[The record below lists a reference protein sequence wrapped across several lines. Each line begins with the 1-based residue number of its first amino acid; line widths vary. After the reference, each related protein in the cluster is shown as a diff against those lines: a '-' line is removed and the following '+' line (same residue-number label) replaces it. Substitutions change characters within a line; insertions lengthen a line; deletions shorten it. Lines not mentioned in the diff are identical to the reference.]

1 MKRLVRLVTTL
12 FAAVAISA
20 FTSNAQSADNT
31 VDWHGSDDPG
41 KVVWRHMK
49 NGGKRYKY
57 ELPVGKYTH
66 AVETDTIRMM
76 CSPPGDGQYLAKSHN
91 RCDGWFRVSPGQVG
105 TWTLAV
111 GYDDYIAIAFDGG
124 WLLKNSKAEVAR
136 KCSWPATEGMH
147 RFTLIFGDTGGTYG
161 NKGKTRIPYAVSVSA
176 NGGEWLP
183 FEDMVKA
190 AGESKNEASRAN
202 RDEPRNEAGRAAAT
216 KTPSTEVKEAIDM
229 FSASDD
235 GLTAAEKLPALKA
248 FIAAHPNEPGVE
260 KLVALSKKLANEA
273 GIGESANEAGVEATQ
288 AGSAK
293 VTSVV
298 ADAQQQV
305 SPAAPMDEETVALL
319 DRLNQPPPTEEE
331 MEREMAK
338 LPPLPPLPV
347 PKIKIERNA
356 ISAALINS
364 ATPRSA
370 VINVREQMRLFIGE
384 MDEEDEKKFDEKWA
398 AALDFP
404 CKEVNDWLT
413 SVSPLLDELVKL
425 KAELDRSYAE
435 YEDALAEANILRMN
449 RLWMASHEAM
459 RQVQC
464 VAGYMKAVKTRMDE
478 LASALSALGPMP
490 DAAKCKEER
499 VEARKAARKAVTEYF
514 RPAVNTKI
522 GGWYEI
528 EGNIVYSKIPEPPEK
543 GKAKKGADDLEWR
556 IVAAS
561 NRVGITQNV
570 WNQEKFYIRPLVK
583 LGESGIVVVYV
594 NEHDDKFLS
603 LNADFNALET
613 EGGGLDIYKG
623 TAFDI
628 LPCKEGEVP
637 RMKVKQLERVALRP
651 FVDEDGNSR
660 LLVQFTSYGKG
671 GGSCSTA
678 IYRPVGGEDLEKLPG
693 ASKPDIVEFAK
704 MRDDVDMVLKAKKTV
719 EGWKDRKWTEGQKAQ
734 MVKTYGKDWLTTA
747 ESQVAANLMKLRTDA
762 MKEAIECF
770 KEWFPKAPF
779 TEMPKAK
786 DVYYVLAGMEPIDV
800 KEKPQTGVVL
810 THYKKTDSYCNDICR
825 QLEIET
831 KFSWDVKDTIESVVQ
846 LAMFRCDLKDIAE
859 IFCVNKTSGAKQALD
874 HATSEVHLKWTPP
887 STILKAEDGT
897 LTMPVWHE
905 ITVNPFK
912 HAKFVQT
919 APVRLV
925 VDGSTSSSQ
934 VYKIGPET
942 KDTLTSKMMVN
953 GWGAVKP
960 EETVEFYVGNLAGG
974 EMGIRYRYRRMV
986 LTEEEAAKI
995 AKETNGKFKDIM
1007 RKEWA
1012 SQDFA
1017 AAERAIDEYAAR
1029 LSAAEEETVDKLD
1042 RIAFIKENIRWQEE
1056 NMKRLK
1062 EQMAKERELAK
1073 QYVAERKAAYKDVE
1087 GMQSEIAKLDDKME
1101 NERQEYWH
1109 NMLTLSPGAAGEAD
1123 KRYWE
1128 AKSQKN
1134 SLEVQVETASEK
1146 ANKAAG
1152 KANEQA
1158 VGAAQRY
1165 AQLEFQYIAAQ
1176 SNLSHENDL
1185 LHAEETGV
1193 YRHTP
1198 SAFDYMCHQ
1207 QLLDSAKREVERD
1220 SEAKRVRDQV
1230 RGAIQKLAEQEEA
1243 RKRGT
1248 LLRLAKY
1255 HDEKAALGTY
1265 EAAAKH
1271 YAAMPPPNEDSIEEW
1286 RAFGRAVAK
1295 VNLGRAEK
1303 DQAKAIEDMITTEE
1317 NLRRA
1322 EIAKTG
1328 STIVLCMGAIGA
1340 GTPEAAA
1347 AMHNILLTKFVA
1359 DGYIEGGVSGAALG
1373 YVRFHSL
1380 AVDFVVGGIE
1390 GYQANGYAGLAAH
1403 CGMALA
1409 FHVGMP
1415 LLANSKYL
1423 KMDVK
1428 KIPGEL
1434 KSDIASG
1441 AAKLK
1446 NLLKFRPPAVAQAKS
1461 EAELECEKFMEEGRD
1476 LVSDF
1481 IRKVNNIHALNEKTM
1496 TNEQIKELRGELV
1509 KATARVNEHPGA
1521 KMILKMD
1528 PSYKK
1533 VGERFNE
1540 EVGRIY
1546 KATESLY
1553 YKEMF
1558 AKGFSFTRIKQFR
1571 NASSK
1576 GSVGMDADFGI
1587 ADESV
1592 PIRFEG
1598 RRASLHEYQQ
1608 VGQPALE
1615 RAYFKA
1621 CGGNFKK
1628 AWGQLTTSKVAEG
1641 YQNLGWLTKTGTQ
1654 EEMRELLNGMSLSGA
1669 EQAMDVT
1676 YFKAAEMLNSK
1687 DFPKLVMTREAC
1699 RGTVK
1704 DMDTK
1709 FFKALDV
1716 RIADLKALK
1725 VKKGASFSK
1734 GEQRE
1739 LTRLTGAREYYGGVR
1754 ETLNDVSTGKLRPG
1768 EYEDAILKRT
1778 GNRDLLDTINDMRDM
1793 MKSLVFH

>member
-1 MKRLVRLVTTL
+1 MKRLVLATIAL
-12 FAAVAISA
+12 LLAVAAAPTARADEIDDA
-20 FTSNAQSADNT
+20 VKMFTA
-31 VDWHGSDDPG
+31 
-41 KVVWRHMK
+41 
-49 NGGKRYKY
+49 
-57 ELPVGKYTH
+57 
-66 AVETDTIRMM
+66 
-76 CSPPGDGQYLAKSHN
+76 
-91 RCDGWFRVSPGQVG
+91 
-105 TWTLAV
+105 
-111 GYDDYIAIAFDGG
+111 
-124 WLLKNSKAEVAR
+124 
-136 KCSWPATEGMH
+136 
-147 RFTLIFGDTGGTYG
+147 
-161 NKGKTRIPYAVSVSA
+161 
-176 NGGEWLP
+176 
-183 FEDMVKA
+183 
-190 AGESKNEASRAN
+190 
-202 RDEPRNEAGRAAAT
+202 
-216 KTPSTEVKEAIDM
+216 
-229 FSASDD
+229 DD
-235 GLTAAEKLPALKA
+235 GLTAAEKIPALKA
-248 FIAAHPNEPGVE
+248 FIEARQNDPKVLPLVSLLGVFAE
-260 KLVALSKKLANEA
+260 EA
-273 GIGESANEAGVEATQ
+273 GDKETDKWGTVIFDRLRDKIDAA
-288 AGSAK
+288 
-293 VTSVV
+293 
-298 ADAQQQV
+298 ADAQKSV
-305 SPAAPMDEETVALL
+305 PSAELAESRDKGDTPVEDPEMKEMLE
-319 DRLNQPPPTEEE
+319 RLNQPPPTEEE
-331 MEREMAK
+331 IQAEIAK

-356 ISAALINS
+356 ISDKLINS
-364 ATPRSA
+364 ATSRSA
-370 VINVREQMRLFIGE
+370 IINVREQLRVFIGE

-398 AALDFP
+398 SALDFP
-404 CKEVNDWLT
+404 CKEVNDWLK

-435 YEDALAEANILRMN
+435 YEDSLAEANILRMN

-464 VAGYMKAVKTRMDE
+464 VAGYMKAIKTRMDE

-514 RPAVNTKI
+514 RPAVNAKI

-583 LGESGIVVVYV
+583 LGDTGIVVVYV
-594 NEHDDKFLS
+594 NEHDKYPS

-719 EGWKDRKWTEGQKAQ
+719 EGWKDRKWTEDQKEQ

-786 DVYYVLAGMEPIDV
+786 DVYYVLTGMEPIDV

-953 GWGAVKP
+953 GWGTVKP
-960 EETVEFYVGNLAGG
+960 EEMVEFYVGNLAGG

-995 AKETNGKFKDIM
+995 AQKTNGKFKDIM

-1017 AAERAIDEYAAR
+1017 DAERVIDEYAAR

-1193 YRHTP
+1193 YRHTRT
-1198 SAFDYMCHQ
+1198 SFDKMCHQ

-1295 VNLGRAEK
+1295 VNFGRTENA
-1303 DQAKAIEDMITTEE
+1303 QAKAFEELVTTEE

-1328 STIVLCMGAIGA
+1328 STVVLCMGAIGA

-1380 AVDFVVGGIE
+1380 AVDFIVGGIE

-1403 CGMALA
+1403 CGMSLA

-1415 LLANSKYL
+1415 LLAKSKYL
-1423 KMDVK
+1423 KMDIK
-1428 KIPGEL
+1428 KIPGEV
-1434 KSDIASG
+1434 KADIASG

-1446 NLLKFRPPAVAQAKS
+1446 KLIKFTPKAAAQAKPKS
-1461 EAELECEKFMEEGRD
+1461 ELELECDKFMEEGRD
-1476 LVSDF
+1476 AVSDF
-1481 IRKVNNIHALNEKTM
+1481 IRKVNNIHTLNEKTM
-1496 TNEQIKELRGELV
+1496 TNEQIQNLRKELV

-1528 PSYKK
+1528 PAYKK

-1608 VGQPALE
+1608 AAQPSLAT
-1615 RAYFKA
+1615 AYNKT
-1621 CGGNFKK
+1621 CGGDFKK
-1628 AWGQLTTSKVAEG
+1628 AWGQFNTSKSAEA
-1641 YQNLGWLTKTGTQ
+1641 YQDLGWLTKTGTL

-1669 EQAMDVT
+1669 EQAMDVS
-1676 YFKAAEMLNSK
+1676 YYKAAEMLNSK
-1687 DFPKLVMTREAC
+1687 DFPKLFMTREAC

-1725 VKKGASFSK
+1725 VKKGASFSA

-1768 EYEDAILKRT
+1768 EYEDAIRKRT
-1778 GNRDLLDTINDMRDM
+1778 GDRDLLDTIADMRDL
-1793 MKSLVFH
+1793 MKSLVF

>member
-1 MKRLVRLVTTL
+1 MKSLVRAAIALL
-12 FAAVAISA
+12 FAVAAAPTARADEIDDALAMFTADDGLSAEEKIPAVKA
-20 FTSNAQSADNT
+20 FIEA
-31 VDWHGSDDPG
+31 HGDD
-41 KVVWRHMK
+41 
-49 NGGKRYKY
+49 
-57 ELPVGKYTH
+57 
-66 AVETDTIRMM
+66 
-76 CSPPGDGQYLAKSHN
+76 
-91 RCDGWFRVSPGQVG
+91 
-105 TWTLAV
+105 
-111 GYDDYIAIAFDGG
+111 
-124 WLLKNSKAEVAR
+124 
-136 KCSWPATEGMH
+136 
-147 RFTLIFGDTGGTYG
+147 
-161 NKGKTRIPYAVSVSA
+161 TRILPIVSLLGLLAEEA
-176 NGGEWLP
+176 NDKATDKWAGVYFSRLRDKLDAEQ
-183 FEDMVKA
+183 A
-190 AGESKNEASRAN
+190 AGEKTKKAVAK
-202 RDEPRNEAGRAAAT
+202 EPQAPAA
-216 KTPSTEVKEAIDM
+216 KEPQ
-229 FSASDD
+229 
-235 GLTAAEKLPALKA
+235 AAEY
-248 FIAAHPNEPGVE
+248 
-260 KLVALSKKLANEA
+260 
-273 GIGESANEAGVEATQ
+273 
-288 AGSAK
+288 
-293 VTSVV
+293 
-298 ADAQQQV
+298 
-305 SPAAPMDEETVALL
+305 DEETKALL

-364 ATPRSA
+364 ATARSA
-370 VINVREQMRLFIGE
+370 IINVREQMRLFIGE
-384 MDEEDEKKFDEKWA
+384 MDEEDEKKFDETWA

-404 CKEVNDWLT
+404 CKEVNDWLK

-449 RLWMASHEAM
+449 RLWMASHESM

-464 VAGYMKAVKTRMDE
+464 VAGYMKAIKTRMDE

-490 DAAKCKEER
+490 DAAKCKDER

-514 RPAVNTKI
+514 RQAVNTKI

-583 LGESGIVVVYV
+583 LGESGIVVYV

-719 EGWKDRKWTEGQKAQ
+719 DGWKDRKWTEDQKAQ

-747 ESQVAANLMKLRTDA
+747 ESQVAANLMKFRTDA

-800 KEKPQTGVVL
+800 KEKPQTGVVF
-810 THYKKTDSYCNDICR
+810 THYEKTDSYCNDICR

-887 STILKAEDGT
+887 SKILKAEDGT

-925 VDGSTSSSQ
+925 VDGSTGSSQ

-953 GWGAVKP
+953 GWGTVKP
-960 EETVEFYVGNLAGG
+960 EEMVEFYVGNLAGG

-995 AKETNGKFKDIM
+995 AQETNGKFKDIM

-1017 AAERAIDEYAAR
+1017 DAERVLDEYAAR

-1101 NERQEYWH
+1101 DERQEYWH

-1193 YRHTP
+1193 YRHTRT
-1198 SAFDYMCHQ
+1198 SFDKMCHQ

-1255 HDEKAALGTY
+1255 HDEKVALGTY

-1328 STIVLCMGAIGA
+1328 STVVLCMGAIGA

-1380 AVDFVVGGIE
+1380 AVDFIVGGIE

-1403 CGMALA
+1403 CGMSLA

-1415 LLANSKYL
+1415 LLAKSKYL
-1423 KMDVK
+1423 KMDIK
-1428 KIPGEL
+1428 KIPGEV
-1434 KSDIASG
+1434 KADIASG

-1446 NLLKFRPPAVAQAKS
+1446 KLIKFTPKAAAQAKPKS
-1461 EAELECEKFMEEGRD
+1461 ELELECDKFMEEGRD
-1476 LVSDF
+1476 AVSDF
-1481 IRKVNNIHALNEKTM
+1481 IRKVNNIHRINEKTM
-1496 TNEQIKELRGELV
+1496 TNEQIQNLRKELV

-1528 PSYKK
+1528 PAYKK

-1608 VGQPALE
+1608 AAQPSLAT
-1615 RAYFKA
+1615 AYNKT
-1621 CGGNFKK
+1621 CGGDFKK
-1628 AWGQLTTSKVAEG
+1628 AWGQFNTSKSAEA
-1641 YQNLGWLTKTGTQ
+1641 YQDLGWLTKTGTL

-1687 DFPKLVMTREAC
+1687 DFPKLFMTREAC

-1778 GNRDLLDTINDMRDM
+1778 GDRDLLDTINDMRDL

>member
-1 MKRLVRLVTTL
+1 MKRLMLITVAVLL
-12 FAAVAISA
+12 AVAAAPTARADEIDDA
-20 FTSNAQSADNT
+20 VKMFTA
-31 VDWHGSDDPG
+31 
-41 KVVWRHMK
+41 
-49 NGGKRYKY
+49 
-57 ELPVGKYTH
+57 
-66 AVETDTIRMM
+66 
-76 CSPPGDGQYLAKSHN
+76 
-91 RCDGWFRVSPGQVG
+91 
-105 TWTLAV
+105 
-111 GYDDYIAIAFDGG
+111 
-124 WLLKNSKAEVAR
+124 
-136 KCSWPATEGMH
+136 
-147 RFTLIFGDTGGTYG
+147 
-161 NKGKTRIPYAVSVSA
+161 
-176 NGGEWLP
+176 
-183 FEDMVKA
+183 
-190 AGESKNEASRAN
+190 
-202 RDEPRNEAGRAAAT
+202 
-216 KTPSTEVKEAIDM
+216 
-229 FSASDD
+229 DD
-235 GLTAAEKLPALKA
+235 GLTAAEKIPALQALIEAQKDNPKVGKLTA
-248 FIAAHPNEPGVE
+248 VLKDLAA
-260 KLVALSKKLANEA
+260 
-273 GIGESANEAGVEATQ
+273 EAGVKVEAATPPPTT
-288 AGSAK
+288 G
-293 VTSVV
+293 
-298 ADAQQQV
+298 V
-305 SPAAPMDEETVALL
+305 SPVV
-319 DRLNQPPPTEEE
+319 DRDTPVEDPEMKEMLERLKQPPPTEEE
-331 MEREMAK
+331 MEREIAK

-347 PKIKIERNA
+347 PKIKIEKNA

-413 SVSPLLDELVKL
+413 SASPLLDELVKL
-425 KAELDRSYAE
+425 KAELERSYAE
-435 YEDALAEANILRMN
+435 YEDALAEANILRLN

-464 VAGYMKAVKTRMDE
+464 VAGYMKAVKARMDE

-490 DAAKCKEER
+490 DAAKLKEAR
-499 VEARKAARKAVTEYF
+499 VEARRAARKAVTEYF
-514 RPAVNTKI
+514 RPPVNTKI

-561 NRVGITQNV
+561 NTVGMTSSV
-570 WNQEKFYIRPLVK
+570 WNREKFYIRPLVK
-583 LGESGIVVVYV
+583 LGDSGIVVVYV

-628 LPCKEGEVP
+628 LPSKEGEVP

-671 GGSCSTA
+671 GGSCFTA
-678 IYRPVGGEDLEKLPG
+678 IYRPVGGEDLEELPG

-704 MRDDVDMVLKAKKTV
+704 MRDDVDMVLKAKKAV
-719 EGWKDRKWTEGQKAQ
+719 EGWKDRKWTEDQKAQ

-747 ESQVAANLMKLRTDA
+747 ESQLAANLMKLRTDA

-800 KEKPQTGVVL
+800 KEKPQAGVL
-810 THYKKTDSYCNDICR
+810 SAHYDKTDSYCGDTR
-825 QLEIET
+825 SRLERET
-831 KFSWDVKDTIESVVQ
+831 NSSWDTKETLESVVQ
-846 LAMFRCDLKDIAE
+846 LAMFRCDLKSVAE
-859 IFCVNKTSGAKQALD
+859 IFCVNKKTGAKQALD
-874 HATSEVHLKWTPP
+874 HATGEVHLRWAPP
-887 STILKAEDGT
+887 STILKAVDST
-897 LTMPVWHE
+897 LTMPVWRE

-912 HAKFVQT
+912 HAKYEPT
-919 APVRLV
+919 AKVRLAV
-925 VDGSTSSSQ
+925 NDSTYCSQ
-934 VYKIGPET
+934 VYKVGPQT
-942 KDTLTSKMMVN
+942 KDTLTCKLIVS
-953 GWGAVKP
+953 GWGIVNP
-960 EETVEFYVGNLAGG
+960 EETIDFYVGHLAGG
-974 EMGIRYRYRRMV
+974 EMGVRYRYRRMV

-995 AKETNGKFKDIM
+995 AQETNGKFKDIM

-1017 AAERAIDEYAAR
+1017 EAERVVDEYAAK

-1056 NMKRLK
+1056 NMRRLK
-1062 EQMAKERELAK
+1062 EQMKKERELAK
-1073 QYVAERKAAYKDVE
+1073 QYVAERTTAHKGVKDMMSAA
-1087 GMQSEIAKLDDKME
+1087 SKLDAEIED
-1101 NERQEYWH
+1101 ERQVYWY
-1109 NMLTLSPGAAGEAD
+1109 NKLTLNSGGAEEAD

-1128 AKSQKN
+1128 AKSKKN
-1134 SLEVQVETASEK
+1134 SLEVQIETAAEK
-1146 ANKAAG
+1146 ADKTVA
-1152 KANEQA
+1152 KANENL

-1165 AQLEFQYIAAQ
+1165 AQLEFSYIAAQ

-1198 SAFDYMCHQ
+1198 TSFDKMCHQ

-1220 SEAKRVRDQV
+1220 NEAKRVRDQV

-1243 RKRGT
+1243 RKRGS

-1255 HDEKAALGTY
+1255 HDEKMALGTY
-1265 EAAAKH
+1265 EAAAKQ

-1286 RAFGRAVAK
+1286 RAFGRAVGK
-1295 VNLGRAEK
+1295 VNYGRAENA
-1303 DQAKAIEDMITTEE
+1303 QAKSFEELLTAEE

-1328 STIVLCMGAIGA
+1328 STVILCMGAMGA

-1347 AMHNILLTKFVA
+1347 AMHNVLLTKFVA
-1359 DGYIEGGVSGAALG
+1359 DGYIENGVSGAALG
-1373 YVRFHSL
+1373 YVRFHSM
-1380 AVDFVVGGIE
+1380 AIDFVVGGIE
-1390 GYQANGYAGLAAH
+1390 GYQANGLTGLATH
-1403 CGMALA
+1403 CGMTLA

-1423 KMDVK
+1423 KMDIK
-1428 KIPGEL
+1428 KIPGEV
-1434 KSDIASG
+1434 KADIASG

-1446 NLLKFRPPAVAQAKS
+1446 KLVKFTPKAAAQGKTKS
-1461 EAELECEKFMEEGRD
+1461 AQELECDKFMEEGRD
-1476 LVSDF
+1476 AVSDF
-1481 IRKVNNIHALNEKTM
+1481 IRKVNNIHRINEKTM
-1496 TNEQIKELRGELV
+1496 TNEQIQNLRKELV

-1528 PSYKK
+1528 PAYKK

-1546 KATESLY
+1546 KTTVNLY
-1553 YKEMF
+1553 HKEMF

-1608 VGQPALE
+1608 AAQPSLAT
-1615 RAYFKA
+1615 AYNKT
-1621 CGGNFKK
+1621 CGGDFKK
-1628 AWGQLTTSKVAEG
+1628 AWGQFNTSKSAEA
-1641 YQNLGWLTKTGTQ
+1641 YQDLGWLTKTGTQ

-1669 EQAMDVT
+1669 EQAMDVS
-1676 YFKAAEMLNSK
+1676 YYKAAEMLNSK
-1687 DFPKLVMTREAC
+1687 DFPKLFMTREAC

-1716 RIADLKALK
+1716 RIADLQALK
-1725 VKKGASFSK
+1725 VKKGASFSA

-1739 LTRLTGAREYYGGVR
+1739 LSRLTGAREYYGGVR
-1754 ETLNDVSTGKLRPG
+1754 ETLNDVATGKLRPG

-1778 GNRDLLDTINDMRDM
+1778 GDKDLLETISDMRDL
-1793 MKSLVFH
+1793 MKSLVF

>member
-1 MKRLVRLVTTL
+1 MKRLVLATIAL
-12 FAAVAISA
+12 LLAVAAAPTARTDEIDDALAMFTADDGLSA
-20 FTSNAQSADNT
+20 EEKIPAVKAFIEA
-31 VDWHGSDDPG
+31 HGDD
-41 KVVWRHMK
+41 
-49 NGGKRYKY
+49 
-57 ELPVGKYTH
+57 
-66 AVETDTIRMM
+66 
-76 CSPPGDGQYLAKSHN
+76 
-91 RCDGWFRVSPGQVG
+91 
-105 TWTLAV
+105 
-111 GYDDYIAIAFDGG
+111 
-124 WLLKNSKAEVAR
+124 
-136 KCSWPATEGMH
+136 
-147 RFTLIFGDTGGTYG
+147 
-161 NKGKTRIPYAVSVSA
+161 TRILPIVSLLGLLAEEA
-176 NGGEWLP
+176 NDKATDKWAGVYFSRLRDKLDAEQ
-183 FEDMVKA
+183 A
-190 AGESKNEASRAN
+190 AGEKTKKAVTK
-202 RDEPRNEAGRAAAT
+202 EPQAPAA
-216 KTPSTEVKEAIDM
+216 KEPQ
-229 FSASDD
+229 
-235 GLTAAEKLPALKA
+235 AAEY
-248 FIAAHPNEPGVE
+248 
-260 KLVALSKKLANEA
+260 
-273 GIGESANEAGVEATQ
+273 
-288 AGSAK
+288 
-293 VTSVV
+293 
-298 ADAQQQV
+298 
-305 SPAAPMDEETVALL
+305 DEETKALL

-331 MEREMAK
+331 MERKMAK

-364 ATPRSA
+364 ATARSA
-370 VINVREQMRLFIGE
+370 IINVREQMRLFIGE
-384 MDEEDEKKFDEKWA
+384 MDEEDEKKFDETWA

-404 CKEVNDWLT
+404 CDEVNDWLK

-594 NEHDDKFLS
+594 NEHDKYPS

-704 MRDDVDMVLKAKKTV
+704 MRDDVDMVLKAKKAV
-719 EGWKDRKWTEGQKAQ
+719 EGWKDRKWTEDQKAQ

-953 GWGAVKP
+953 GWGTVKP
-960 EETVEFYVGNLAGG
+960 EEMVEFYVGNLAGG

-995 AKETNGKFKDIM
+995 AQKTNGKFKDIM

-1017 AAERAIDEYAAR
+1017 DAERVIDEYAAR

-1134 SLEVQVETASEK
+1134 SLEIQVETASEK

-1193 YRHTP
+1193 YRHTRT
-1198 SAFDYMCHQ
+1198 SFDKMCHQ

-1328 STIVLCMGAIGA
+1328 STVVLCMGAIGA

-1380 AVDFVVGGIE
+1380 AVDFIVGGIE

-1403 CGMALA
+1403 CGMSLA

-1415 LLANSKYL
+1415 LLAKSKYL
-1423 KMDVK
+1423 KMDIK
-1428 KIPGEL
+1428 KIPGEV
-1434 KSDIASG
+1434 KTDIASG

-1446 NLLKFRPPAVAQAKS
+1446 KLIKFTPKAAAQVKPKS
-1461 EAELECEKFMEEGRD
+1461 ELELECEKFMEEGRD
-1476 LVSDF
+1476 AVSDF
-1481 IRKVNNIHALNEKTM
+1481 IRKVNNIHRINERTM
-1496 TNEQIKELRGELV
+1496 TNEQIQNLRKELV

-1528 PSYKK
+1528 PAYKK

-1546 KATESLY
+1546 KTTESLY

-1608 VGQPALE
+1608 AAQPSLAT
-1615 RAYFKA
+1615 AYNKT
-1621 CGGNFKK
+1621 CGGDFKK
-1628 AWGQLTTSKVAEG
+1628 AWGQFNTSKSAEA
-1641 YQNLGWLTKTGTQ
+1641 YQDLGWLTKTGTL

-1687 DFPKLVMTREAC
+1687 DFPKLFMTREAC

>member
-1 MKRLVRLVTTL
+1 MKSLVRAAIALL
-12 FAAVAISA
+12 FAV
-20 FTSNAQSADNT
+20 
-31 VDWHGSDDPG
+31 
-41 KVVWRHMK
+41 
-49 NGGKRYKY
+49 
-57 ELPVGKYTH
+57 
-66 AVETDTIRMM
+66 
-76 CSPPGDGQYLAKSHN
+76 
-91 RCDGWFRVSPGQVG
+91 
-105 TWTLAV
+105 
-111 GYDDYIAIAFDGG
+111 
-124 WLLKNSKAEVAR
+124 
-136 KCSWPATEGMH
+136 
-147 RFTLIFGDTGGTYG
+147 
-161 NKGKTRIPYAVSVSA
+161 
-176 NGGEWLP
+176 
-183 FEDMVKA
+183 
-190 AGESKNEASRAN
+190 
-202 RDEPRNEAGRAAAT
+202 AAAT
-216 KTPSTEVKEAIDM
+216 TARADEIDDAVKM
-229 FSASDD
+229 FTADD
-235 GLTAAEKLPALKA
+235 GLTAAEKIPALQALIEAQKSNPKVGKLTA
-248 FIAAHPNEPGVE
+248 VLKDLAA
-260 KLVALSKKLANEA
+260 
-273 GIGESANEAGVEATQ
+273 EAGV
-288 AGSAK
+288 K
-293 VTSVV
+293 VEVATSV
-298 ADAQQQV
+298 ALPPGTTDV
-305 SPAAPMDEETVALL
+305 SPVAGRDTPVEDPEMKEML
-319 DRLNQPPPTEEE
+319 DRLKQPPPTEEE

-384 MDEEDEKKFDEKWA
+384 MDEEDEKKFDETWA

-404 CKEVNDWLT
+404 CDEVNDWLK

-425 KAELDRSYAE
+425 KAELERSYAE
-435 YEDALAEANILRMN
+435 YEDALAEANILRLN

-464 VAGYMKAVKTRMDE
+464 VAGYMKAIKARMDE

-490 DAAKCKEER
+490 DAAKLKEAR
-499 VEARKAARKAVTEYF
+499 VEARRAARKAVTEYF

-583 LGESGIVVVYV
+583 LGDTGIVVVYV
-594 NEHDDKFLS
+594 NEHDEYPS

-637 RMKVKQLERVALRP
+637 RMKVKQLERIALRP

-678 IYRPVGGEDLEKLPG
+678 IYRPAGGEDLEMLPG

-704 MRDDVDMVLKAKKTV
+704 MRDDVDDVLHARRMV
-719 EGWKDRKWTEGQKAQ
+719 EGWRTKKWTKEQKEQ
-734 MVKTYGKDWLTTA
+734 MEQAYGKDWLNSA
-747 ESQVAANLMKLRTDA
+747 EPQVAAKLMKLRTDA

-800 KEKPQTGVVL
+800 KEKPQAGVL
-810 THYKKTDSYCNDICR
+810 SAHYDKTDSYCGDTR
-825 QLEIET
+825 SRLERET
-831 KFSWDVKDTIESVVQ
+831 KSSWDVKDTIESVVQ

-874 HATSEVHLKWTPP
+874 HATSEVHLKWAPP

-912 HAKFVQT
+912 HAKYEPT
-919 APVRLV
+919 AKVRLAV
-925 VDGSTSSSQ
+925 NDSTYCSQ
-934 VYKIGPET
+934 VYKVGPQT
-942 KDTLTSKMMVN
+942 KDTLTTKLIVS
-953 GWGAVKP
+953 GWGIVNP
-960 EETVEFYVGNLAGG
+960 EETIEFYVSRLAGG

-995 AKETNGKFKDIM
+995 AQETNGKFKDIM

-1017 AAERAIDEYAAR
+1017 EAERAVDEYAAK

-1101 NERQEYWH
+1101 NERQEYWY

-1146 ANKAAG
+1146 ADKAAG

-1193 YRHTP
+1193 YRHTRT
-1198 SAFDYMCHQ
+1198 SFDKMCHQ

-1230 RGAIQKLAEQEEA
+1230 RGQIQKLAEQEEA

-1265 EAAAKH
+1265 EAAAMQ

-1286 RAFGRAVAK
+1286 RAFGRAVGK
-1295 VNLGRAEK
+1295 VNYGRAENA
-1303 DQAKAIEDMITTEE
+1303 QAKSFEELLTTEE

-1328 STIVLCMGAIGA
+1328 STVVLCMGAIGA

-1347 AMHNILLTKFVA
+1347 AMHNVLLTKFVA
-1359 DGYIEGGVSGAALG
+1359 DGYIENGVSGAALG
-1373 YVRFHSL
+1373 YVRFHSM
-1380 AVDFVVGGIE
+1380 AIDFVVGGIE
-1390 GYQANGYAGLAAH
+1390 GYQANGLTGLATH
-1403 CGMALA
+1403 CGMSLA

-1423 KMDVK
+1423 KMDIK
-1428 KIPGEL
+1428 KIPGEV
-1434 KSDIASG
+1434 KADIASG

-1446 NLLKFRPPAVAQAKS
+1446 KLVKFTPKAAAQGKTKS
-1461 EAELECEKFMEEGRD
+1461 ELELECDKFMEEGRD
-1476 LVSDF
+1476 AVSDF
-1481 IRKVNNIHALNEKTM
+1481 IRKVNNIHRINEKTM
-1496 TNEQIKELRGELV
+1496 TNEQIQNLRKELV

-1528 PSYKK
+1528 PAYKK

-1608 VGQPALE
+1608 AAQPSLAT
-1615 RAYFKA
+1615 AYNKT
-1621 CGGNFKK
+1621 CGGDFKK
-1628 AWGQLTTSKVAEG
+1628 AWGQFNTSKSAEA
-1641 YQNLGWLTKTGTQ
+1641 YQDLGWLTKTGTQ

-1669 EQAMDVT
+1669 EQAMDVS
-1676 YFKAAEMLNSK
+1676 YYKAAEMLNSK
-1687 DFPKLVMTREAC
+1687 DFPKLFMTREAC

-1725 VKKGASFSK
+1725 VKKGASFSA

-1778 GNRDLLDTINDMRDM
+1778 GDRDLLDTINDMRDM
-1793 MKSLVFH
+1793 MKSLMFH

>member
-1 MKRLVRLVTTL
+1 MKRLVLATIAL
-12 FAAVAISA
+12 LLAVAAAPTARADEIDDA
-20 FTSNAQSADNT
+20 VKMFTA
-31 VDWHGSDDPG
+31 
-41 KVVWRHMK
+41 
-49 NGGKRYKY
+49 
-57 ELPVGKYTH
+57 
-66 AVETDTIRMM
+66 
-76 CSPPGDGQYLAKSHN
+76 
-91 RCDGWFRVSPGQVG
+91 
-105 TWTLAV
+105 
-111 GYDDYIAIAFDGG
+111 
-124 WLLKNSKAEVAR
+124 
-136 KCSWPATEGMH
+136 
-147 RFTLIFGDTGGTYG
+147 
-161 NKGKTRIPYAVSVSA
+161 
-176 NGGEWLP
+176 
-183 FEDMVKA
+183 
-190 AGESKNEASRAN
+190 
-202 RDEPRNEAGRAAAT
+202 
-216 KTPSTEVKEAIDM
+216 
-229 FSASDD
+229 DD
-235 GLTAAEKLPALKA
+235 GLTAAEKIPALKA
-248 FIAAHPNEPGVE
+248 FIEARQNDPKVLPLVSLLGVFAE
-260 KLVALSKKLANEA
+260 EA
-273 GIGESANEAGVEATQ
+273 GDKETDKWGTVIFDRLRDKIDAA
-288 AGSAK
+288 
-293 VTSVV
+293 
-298 ADAQQQV
+298 ADAQKSV
-305 SPAAPMDEETVALL
+305 PSAELTESRDKGDTPVEDPEMKEMLE
-319 DRLNQPPPTEEE
+319 RLKQPPPTEEE
-331 MEREMAK
+331 MEREMSK

-364 ATPRSA
+364 ATARSA
-370 VINVREQMRLFIGE
+370 IINVREQMRLFIGE
-384 MDEEDEKKFDEKWA
+384 MDEEDEKKFDETWA

-404 CKEVNDWLT
+404 CKEVNDWLK

-464 VAGYMKAVKTRMDE
+464 VAGYMKAVKKRMDE

-628 LPCKEGEVP
+628 LPCKKGEVP

-719 EGWKDRKWTEGQKAQ
+719 EGWKDRKWTEDQKAQ

-800 KEKPQTGVVL
+800 KEKPDTSVRSA
-810 THYKKTDSYCNDICR
+810 HYTTTDSYCGDTR
-825 QLEIET
+825 SKLERET
-831 KFSWDVKDTIESVVQ
+831 RTSWDIKDTIQSVVQ
-846 LAMFRCDLKDIAE
+846 LAMFRCDLKDIGE
-859 IFCVNKTSGAKQALD
+859 IFCVNEKSGAKQALD

-925 VDGSTSSSQ
+925 VDGSTRCSQ

-942 KDTLTSKMMVN
+942 KDTLTSEMMVN

-1042 RIAFIKENIRWQEE
+1042 RIAFIKENVRWQEE

-1193 YRHTP
+1193 YRHTRT
-1198 SAFDYMCHQ
+1198 SFDKMCHQ

-1328 STIVLCMGAIGA
+1328 STVVLCMGAIGA

-1380 AVDFVVGGIE
+1380 AVDFIVGGIE

-1403 CGMALA
+1403 CGMSLA

-1415 LLANSKYL
+1415 LLAKSKYL
-1423 KMDVK
+1423 KMDIK
-1428 KIPGEL
+1428 KIPGEV
-1434 KSDIASG
+1434 KVDIASG

-1446 NLLKFRPPAVAQAKS
+1446 KLIKFTPKAVAQAKS

-1528 PSYKK
+1528 PAYKK

-1608 VGQPALE
+1608 AAQPSLAT
-1615 RAYFKA
+1615 AYNKT
-1621 CGGNFKK
+1621 CGGDFKK
-1628 AWGQLTTSKVAEG
+1628 AWGQFNTSKSAEA
-1641 YQNLGWLTKTGTQ
+1641 YQDLGWLTKTGTL

-1687 DFPKLVMTREAC
+1687 DFPKLFMTREAC

-1778 GNRDLLDTINDMRDM
+1778 GNRDLLDTINDMRDL

>member
-1 MKRLVRLVTTL
+1 MKRLVLATIAL
-12 FAAVAISA
+12 LLAVAAAPTARADEIDDA
-20 FTSNAQSADNT
+20 VKMFTA
-31 VDWHGSDDPG
+31 
-41 KVVWRHMK
+41 
-49 NGGKRYKY
+49 
-57 ELPVGKYTH
+57 
-66 AVETDTIRMM
+66 
-76 CSPPGDGQYLAKSHN
+76 
-91 RCDGWFRVSPGQVG
+91 
-105 TWTLAV
+105 
-111 GYDDYIAIAFDGG
+111 
-124 WLLKNSKAEVAR
+124 
-136 KCSWPATEGMH
+136 
-147 RFTLIFGDTGGTYG
+147 
-161 NKGKTRIPYAVSVSA
+161 
-176 NGGEWLP
+176 
-183 FEDMVKA
+183 
-190 AGESKNEASRAN
+190 
-202 RDEPRNEAGRAAAT
+202 
-216 KTPSTEVKEAIDM
+216 
-229 FSASDD
+229 DD
-235 GLTAAEKLPALKA
+235 GLSAAEKIPALKA
-248 FIAAHPNEPGVE
+248 FIEARQNDPKVLPLVSLLGVFAE
-260 KLVALSKKLANEA
+260 EA
-273 GIGESANEAGVEATQ
+273 GDKETDKWGTVIFDRLRDKIDA
-288 AGSAK
+288 
-293 VTSVV
+293 V
-298 ADAQQQV
+298 ADAQKSV
-305 SPAAPMDEETVALL
+305 PSAELAESRDKGDTPVEDPEMKEMLE
-319 DRLNQPPPTEEE
+319 RLNQPPPTEEE
-331 MEREMAK
+331 IQAEIAK

-356 ISAALINS
+356 ISDKLINS
-364 ATPRSA
+364 ATSRSA
-370 VINVREQMRLFIGE
+370 IINVREQLRVFIGE

-398 AALDFP
+398 SALDFP
-404 CKEVNDWLT
+404 CKEVNDWLK

-435 YEDALAEANILRMN
+435 YEDSLAEANILRMN

-464 VAGYMKAVKTRMDE
+464 VAGYMKAIKTRMDE

-514 RPAVNTKI
+514 RPAVNAKI

-583 LGESGIVVVYV
+583 LGDTGIVVVYV
-594 NEHDDKFLS
+594 NEHDKYPS

-719 EGWKDRKWTEGQKAQ
+719 EGWKDRKWTEDQKEQ

-786 DVYYVLAGMEPIDV
+786 DVYYVLTGMEPIDV

-953 GWGAVKP
+953 GWGTVKP
-960 EETVEFYVGNLAGG
+960 EEMVEFYVGNLAGG

-995 AKETNGKFKDIM
+995 AQKTNGKFKDIM

-1017 AAERAIDEYAAR
+1017 DAERVIDEYAAR

-1193 YRHTP
+1193 YRHTRT
-1198 SAFDYMCHQ
+1198 SFDKMCHQ

-1286 RAFGRAVAK
+1286 RAFGRAVGK
-1295 VNLGRAEK
+1295 VNFGRTENA
-1303 DQAKAIEDMITTEE
+1303 QAKAFEELVTTEE

-1328 STIVLCMGAIGA
+1328 STVVLCMGAIGA

-1380 AVDFVVGGIE
+1380 AVDFIVGGIE

-1403 CGMALA
+1403 CGMSLA

-1415 LLANSKYL
+1415 LLAKSKYL
-1423 KMDVK
+1423 KMDIK
-1428 KIPGEL
+1428 KIPGEV
-1434 KSDIASG
+1434 KADIASG

-1446 NLLKFRPPAVAQAKS
+1446 KLIKFTPKAAAQAKPKS
-1461 EAELECEKFMEEGRD
+1461 ELELECDKFMEEGRD
-1476 LVSDF
+1476 AVSDF
-1481 IRKVNNIHALNEKTM
+1481 IRKVNNIHRINEKTM
-1496 TNEQIKELRGELV
+1496 TNEQIQNLRKELV

-1528 PSYKK
+1528 PAYKK

-1546 KATESLY
+1546 KTTVSLY
-1553 YKEMF
+1553 HKEMF

-1608 VGQPALE
+1608 AAQPSLAT
-1615 RAYFKA
+1615 AYNKT
-1621 CGGNFKK
+1621 CGGDFKK
-1628 AWGQLTTSKVAEG
+1628 AWGQFNTSKSAEA
-1641 YQNLGWLTKTGTQ
+1641 YQDLGWLTKTGTL

-1669 EQAMDVT
+1669 EQAMDVS
-1676 YFKAAEMLNSK
+1676 YYKAAEMLNSK
-1687 DFPKLVMTREAC
+1687 DFPKLFMTREAC

-1725 VKKGASFSK
+1725 VKKGASFSA

-1768 EYEDAILKRT
+1768 EYEDAIRKRT
-1778 GNRDLLDTINDMRDM
+1778 GDRDLLDTIADMRDL
-1793 MKSLVFH
+1793 MKSLVF

>member
-1 MKRLVRLVTTL
+1 MKSLVRAAIALL
-12 FAAVAISA
+12 FAV
-20 FTSNAQSADNT
+20 
-31 VDWHGSDDPG
+31 
-41 KVVWRHMK
+41 
-49 NGGKRYKY
+49 
-57 ELPVGKYTH
+57 
-66 AVETDTIRMM
+66 
-76 CSPPGDGQYLAKSHN
+76 
-91 RCDGWFRVSPGQVG
+91 
-105 TWTLAV
+105 
-111 GYDDYIAIAFDGG
+111 
-124 WLLKNSKAEVAR
+124 
-136 KCSWPATEGMH
+136 
-147 RFTLIFGDTGGTYG
+147 
-161 NKGKTRIPYAVSVSA
+161 
-176 NGGEWLP
+176 
-183 FEDMVKA
+183 
-190 AGESKNEASRAN
+190 
-202 RDEPRNEAGRAAAT
+202 AAAT
-216 KTPSTEVKEAIDM
+216 TARADEIDDAVKM
-229 FSASDD
+229 FTADD
-235 GLTAAEKLPALKA
+235 GLTAAEKIPALQALIEAQKGNPKVGKLTA
-248 FIAAHPNEPGVE
+248 VLKDLAA
-260 KLVALSKKLANEA
+260 
-273 GIGESANEAGVEATQ
+273 EAGV
-288 AGSAK
+288 K
-293 VTSVV
+293 VEVATSV
-298 ADAQQQV
+298 ALPPGTTDV
-305 SPAAPMDEETVALL
+305 SPVAGRDTPVEDPEMKEMLE
-319 DRLNQPPPTEEE
+319 RLKQPPPTEEE

-364 ATPRSA
+364 ATARSA

-384 MDEEDEKKFDEKWA
+384 MDEEDEKKFDETWA

-404 CKEVNDWLT
+404 CDEVNDWLK

-435 YEDALAEANILRMN
+435 YEDSLAEANILRMN

-464 VAGYMKAVKTRMDE
+464 VVGYMKAIKTRMDE

-594 NEHDDKFLS
+594 NECDDHPS

-678 IYRPVGGEDLEKLPG
+678 IYRPVGGEDLEMLPG
-693 ASKPDIVEFAK
+693 ASKPDVVEFAK
-704 MRDDVDMVLKAKKTV
+704 IRDDVDMVLKAKKTV
-719 EGWKDRKWTEGQKAQ
+719 DGWKDRKWTEDQKAR

-747 ESQVAANLMKLRTDA
+747 ESQVAANLMKPRTDA

-800 KEKPQTGVVL
+800 KEKPDTSVRSA
-810 THYKKTDSYCNDICR
+810 HYTTTDSHCGDMR
-825 QLEIET
+825 SKLETET
-831 KFSWDVKDTIESVVQ
+831 RVRWELKDTIQSVVQ
-846 LAMFRCDLKDIAE
+846 LAMFRCDMKNIGE
-859 IFCVNKTSGAKQALD
+859 IFCLNEKSGAKQALD

-942 KDTLTSKMMVN
+942 KDTLTSKMIVN
-953 GWGAVKP
+953 GWGTVKP

-995 AKETNGKFKDIM
+995 AQETNGKFKDIM

-1012 SQDFA
+1012 SHDFA
-1017 AAERAIDEYAAR
+1017 DAERAIDEYAAR
-1029 LSAAEEETVDKLD
+1029 LSAAEEETGDKLD

-1073 QYVAERKAAYKDVE
+1073 QYVAKRKAAYKDVE

-1101 NERQEYWH
+1101 NERQEYWY

-1193 YRHTP
+1193 YRHTRT
-1198 SAFDYMCHQ
+1198 SFDKMCRQ

-1286 RAFGRAVAK
+1286 RAFGRAVGK
-1295 VNLGRAEK
+1295 VNFGRTENA
-1303 DQAKAIEDMITTEE
+1303 QAKAFEELVTTEE

-1328 STIVLCMGAIGA
+1328 STVVLCMGAIGA

-1403 CGMALA
+1403 CGMSLA

-1423 KMDVK
+1423 KMDIK
-1428 KIPGEL
+1428 KIPGEV
-1434 KSDIASG
+1434 KADIASG

-1446 NLLKFRPPAVAQAKS
+1446 KLVKFTPKAAAQAKPKS
-1461 EAELECEKFMEEGRD
+1461 ELELECDKFMEEGRD
-1476 LVSDF
+1476 AVSDF
-1481 IRKVNNIHALNEKTM
+1481 IRKVNNIHRINEKTM
-1496 TNEQIKELRGELV
+1496 TNEQIQNLRKELV

-1528 PSYKK
+1528 PAYKK

-1608 VGQPALE
+1608 AAQPSLAT
-1615 RAYFKA
+1615 AYNKA
-1621 CGGNFKK
+1621 CGGDFKK
-1628 AWGQLTTSKVAEG
+1628 AWGQFNTSKSAEA
-1641 YQNLGWLTKTGTQ
+1641 YQDLGWLTKTGTQ

-1669 EQAMDVT
+1669 EQAMDVS
-1676 YFKAAEMLNSK
+1676 YYKAAEMLNSK
-1687 DFPKLVMTREAC
+1687 DFPKLFMTREAC

-1725 VKKGASFSK
+1725 VKKGASFSA

-1768 EYEDAILKRT
+1768 EYEDAILKQT
-1778 GNRDLLDTINDMRDM
+1778 GDKDLLETISDMRDL
-1793 MKSLVFH
+1793 MKSLVL

>member
-91 RCDGWFRVSPGQVG
+91 RCDGWFRVSPGQAG

-136 KCSWPATEGMH
+136 KCSWPATEGLH
-147 RFTLIFGDTGGTYG
+147 RFTLVFGDTGGTYG

-216 KTPSTEVKEAIDM
+216 KTPSAEVKEAIDM

-293 VTSVV
+293 ATSVV

-464 VAGYMKAVKTRMDE
+464 VVGYMKAIKTRMDE

-514 RPAVNTKI
+514 RPTVNTKI

-719 EGWKDRKWTEGQKAQ
+719 EGWKDRKWTEDQKAQ

-800 KEKPQTGVVL
+800 KEKPQTGVVF

-912 HAKFVQT
+912 HAQFVQT

-925 VDGSTSSSQ
+925 VDGSTRCSQ

-942 KDTLTSKMMVN
+942 KDTLTSEMMVN
-953 GWGAVKP
+953 GWGIVKP

-995 AKETNGKFKDIM
+995 AQETNGKFKDIM

-1017 AAERAIDEYAAR
+1017 DAERVIDEYAAR

-1193 YRHTP
+1193 YRHTRT
-1198 SAFDYMCHQ
+1198 SFDKMCHQ

-1286 RAFGRAVAK
+1286 RAFGRAVGK

-1328 STIVLCMGAIGA
+1328 STVVLCMGAIGA

-1403 CGMALA
+1403 CGMSLA

-1428 KIPGEL
+1428 KIPGEV
-1434 KSDIASG
+1434 KADIASG

-1446 NLLKFRPPAVAQAKS
+1446 KLIKFTPKAAAQAKS

-1481 IRKVNNIHALNEKTM
+1481 IRKVNSIHALNEKTM

-1528 PSYKK
+1528 PAYKK

-1608 VGQPALE
+1608 VAQPSLAT
-1615 RAYFKA
+1615 AYNKT
-1621 CGGNFKK
+1621 CGGDFKK
-1628 AWGQLTTSKVAEG
+1628 AWGQFNTSKSAEA
-1641 YQNLGWLTKTGTQ
+1641 YQELGWLTKTGTQ

-1669 EQAMDVT
+1669 EQAMDVS
-1676 YFKAAEMLNSK
+1676 YYKAAEMLNSK
-1687 DFPKLVMTREAC
+1687 DFPKLFMTREAC

-1725 VKKGASFSK
+1725 VKKGASFSA

-1778 GNRDLLDTINDMRDM
+1778 GNRDLLDTINDMRDL

>member
-1 MKRLVRLVTTL
+1 MKRLVLTTIALL
-12 FAAVAISA
+12 FAV
-20 FTSNAQSADNT
+20 
-31 VDWHGSDDPG
+31 
-41 KVVWRHMK
+41 
-49 NGGKRYKY
+49 
-57 ELPVGKYTH
+57 
-66 AVETDTIRMM
+66 
-76 CSPPGDGQYLAKSHN
+76 
-91 RCDGWFRVSPGQVG
+91 
-105 TWTLAV
+105 
-111 GYDDYIAIAFDGG
+111 
-124 WLLKNSKAEVAR
+124 
-136 KCSWPATEGMH
+136 
-147 RFTLIFGDTGGTYG
+147 
-161 NKGKTRIPYAVSVSA
+161 
-176 NGGEWLP
+176 
-183 FEDMVKA
+183 
-190 AGESKNEASRAN
+190 
-202 RDEPRNEAGRAAAT
+202 AAA
-216 KTPSTEVKEAIDM
+216 PAARADEIDDAFKM
-229 FSASDD
+229 FRADD
-235 GLTAAEKLPALKA
+235 GLTAAEKIPALKA
-248 FIAAHPNEPGVE
+248 FIEARQNDPKVLPLVSLLGV
-260 KLVALSKKLANEA
+260 LAEEA
-273 GIGESANEAGVEATQ
+273 GDKETDKWGTAIFDRLRDKVDAAATSAPLPTGTT
-288 AGSAK
+288 G
-293 VTSVV
+293 
-298 ADAQQQV
+298 V
-305 SPAAPMDEETVALL
+305 SPVASSDTPVEDPEMKEMLE
-319 DRLNQPPPTEEE
+319 RLKQPPPTEEE

-404 CKEVNDWLT
+404 CKEVNDWLV

-425 KAELDRSYAE
+425 KAELERSYAE

-490 DAAKCKEER
+490 DAAKCKEAR
-499 VEARKAARKAVTEYF
+499 VEARKAARKAVTACI
-514 RPAVNTKI
+514 RPTVNTKI

-528 EGNIVYSKIPEPPEK
+528 EGNIAYSKIPEPPEK

-561 NRVGITQNV
+561 NRVGITRNV
-570 WNQEKFYIRPLVK
+570 WNQEKIYIRPLVK

-594 NEHDDKFLS
+594 NEHDEKFLS

-671 GGSCSTA
+671 GGSCFTA
-678 IYRPVGGEDLEKLPG
+678 IYRPVGGGDLERLPG

-704 MRDDVDMVLKAKKTV
+704 MKDDVDMVLKAKKTV
-719 EGWKDRKWTEGQKAQ
+719 EGWKDRKWTEDQKAQ
-734 MVKTYGKDWLTTA
+734 MVKEYGKDWLTNV
-747 ESQVAANLMKLRTDA
+747 EPKLAANLMKLRTDA

-770 KEWFPKAPF
+770 REWFPKAPF

-800 KEKPQTGVVL
+800 KEKPQAGVL
-810 THYKKTDSYCNDICR
+810 SAHYDKTDSYCSDTLSR
-825 QLEIET
+825 LERET
-831 KFSWDVKDTIESVVQ
+831 NSSWDTKETIESVVQ
-846 LAMFRCDLKDIAE
+846 LAMFRCDLKSVAE
-859 IFCVNKTSGAKQALD
+859 IFCVNKKTGAKQAFD
-874 HATSEVHLKWTPP
+874 HATGEVHLRWTPP
-887 STILKAEDGT
+887 STILKAVDST

-925 VDGSTSSSQ
+925 VDGSTCCSQ

-953 GWGAVKP
+953 GWGTVKP

-995 AKETNGKFKDIM
+995 AQETNGKFKGAM

-1017 AAERAIDEYAAR
+1017 EAERAVDEYAAR

-1062 EQMAKERELAK
+1062 EQMAKERELAR

-1134 SLEVQVETASEK
+1134 SLEVQIETASEK

-1176 SNLSHENDL
+1176 SNLSHEQDL

-1193 YRHTP
+1193 YRRTP
-1198 SAFDYMCHQ
+1198 TSFDKMCHQ

-1286 RAFGRAVAK
+1286 RAFGRAVGK
-1295 VNLGRAEK
+1295 VNYGRAENA
-1303 DQAKAIEDMITTEE
+1303 QAKSFEELLTAEE

-1328 STIVLCMGAIGA
+1328 STVVLCMGAIGA

-1380 AVDFVVGGIE
+1380 AVDFIVGGIE
-1390 GYQANGYAGLAAH
+1390 GYQADGYAGLAAH
-1403 CGMALA
+1403 CGMSLA

-1423 KMDVK
+1423 KMDIK
-1428 KIPGEL
+1428 KIPGEV
-1434 KSDIASG
+1434 KADIARG

-1446 NLLKFRPPAVAQAKS
+1446 KLARFTPKVAAQAKTKS
-1461 EAELECEKFMEEGRD
+1461 EMERECKQFMEEGRD
-1476 LVSDF
+1476 AVSDF
-1481 IRKVNNIHALNEKTM
+1481 IRRVNDIHALNERTM
-1496 TNEQIKELRGELV
+1496 TNEQIPRREDDTQDGSRLQESRGALQRGGRAHLQDDREPVPPGDVREGLQFHQDQAVPQRVLQGVGGHGRRLRHRGRVGADPVRGAARQPPRIPAGGPALARNGLQQGVWRRLQEGVGAVQHVEVRRGLPGTRLAHEDGHARGDARAAQRHVALRG
-1509 KATARVNEHPGA
+1509 G
-1521 KMILKMD
+1521 
-1528 PSYKK
+1528 
-1533 VGERFNE
+1533 
-1540 EVGRIY
+1540 
-1546 KATESLY
+1546 
-1553 YKEMF
+1553 
-1558 AKGFSFTRIKQFR
+1558 
-1571 NASSK
+1571 
-1576 GSVGMDADFGI
+1576 
-1587 ADESV
+1587 
-1592 PIRFEG
+1592 
-1598 RRASLHEYQQ
+1598 
-1608 VGQPALE
+1608 
-1615 RAYFKA
+1615 
-1621 CGGNFKK
+1621 
-1628 AWGQLTTSKVAEG
+1628 
-1641 YQNLGWLTKTGTQ
+1641 TGDG
-1654 EEMRELLNGMSLSGA
+1654 RELLQGGGDA
-1669 EQAMDVT
+1669 EQQGLPEALHDARGV
-1676 YFKAAEMLNSK
+1676 
-1687 DFPKLVMTREAC
+1687 PRHRE
-1699 RGTVK
+1699 GHGHEV
-1704 DMDTK
+1704 
-1709 FFKALDV
+1709 L
-1716 RIADLKALK
+1716 
-1725 VKKGASFSK
+1725 
-1734 GEQRE
+1734 Q
-1739 LTRLTGAREYYGGVR
+1739 GARRADRGPEGAQGEEGRVVLGGR
-1754 ETLNDVSTGKLRPG
+1754 AEGALAPDRR
-1768 EYEDAILKRT
+1768 ARILHRRAQHPERCRA
-1778 GNRDLLDTINDMRDM
+1778 GQAAAWP
-1793 MKSLVFH
+1793 V

>member
-1 MKRLVRLVTTL
+1 MKTTHRIVAL
-12 FAAVAISA
+12 LAFVVAAFCAAPTARADEIDDALAMFTADDGLSA
-20 FTSNAQSADNT
+20 EEKIPAVKAFIEA
-31 VDWHGSDDPG
+31 HGDD
-41 KVVWRHMK
+41 
-49 NGGKRYKY
+49 
-57 ELPVGKYTH
+57 
-66 AVETDTIRMM
+66 
-76 CSPPGDGQYLAKSHN
+76 
-91 RCDGWFRVSPGQVG
+91 
-105 TWTLAV
+105 
-111 GYDDYIAIAFDGG
+111 
-124 WLLKNSKAEVAR
+124 
-136 KCSWPATEGMH
+136 
-147 RFTLIFGDTGGTYG
+147 
-161 NKGKTRIPYAVSVSA
+161 TRILPIVSLLGLLAEEA
-176 NGGEWLP
+176 NDKATDKWAGVYFSRLRDKLDAEQ
-183 FEDMVKA
+183 A
-190 AGESKNEASRAN
+190 AGEKTKKAVAKESQAPAAK
-202 RDEPRNEAGRAAAT
+202 EPQ
-216 KTPSTEVKEAIDM
+216 
-229 FSASDD
+229 
-235 GLTAAEKLPALKA
+235 AAEY
-248 FIAAHPNEPGVE
+248 
-260 KLVALSKKLANEA
+260 
-273 GIGESANEAGVEATQ
+273 
-288 AGSAK
+288 
-293 VTSVV
+293 
-298 ADAQQQV
+298 
-305 SPAAPMDEETVALL
+305 DEETKALL
-319 DRLNQPPPTEEE
+319 ERLKQPPPTEEE

-347 PKIKIERNA
+347 PKIKIEKNA
-356 ISAALINS
+356 INDKLINS

-370 VINVREQMRLFIGE
+370 VINVREKMRLFIGE

-404 CKEVNDWLT
+404 CKEVNDWLV

-435 YEDALAEANILRMN
+435 YEDSLAEANILRMN

-464 VAGYMKAVKTRMDE
+464 VAGYMKAIKTRMDE

-499 VEARKAARKAVTEYF
+499 VETRKAARKAVTEYF

-583 LGESGIVVVYV
+583 LGESGIIVVYV

-719 EGWKDRKWTEGQKAQ
+719 EGWKDRKWTEDQKAQ

-800 KEKPQTGVVL
+800 KEKPQTGVVS

-953 GWGAVKP
+953 GWGTVKP
-960 EETVEFYVGNLAGG
+960 EEMVEFYVGNLAGG

-986 LTEEEAAKI
+986 LTEEEAQRI
-995 AKETNGKFKDIM
+995 AQETNGKFKDIM

-1017 AAERAIDEYAAR
+1017 DAERVIDEYAAS

-1056 NMKRLK
+1056 NMKCLK

-1193 YRHTP
+1193 YRHTRT
-1198 SAFDYMCHQ
+1198 SFDKMCHQ

-1328 STIVLCMGAIGA
+1328 STVVLCMGAIGA

-1380 AVDFVVGGIE
+1380 AVDFIVGGIE

-1403 CGMALA
+1403 CGMSLA

-1415 LLANSKYL
+1415 LLAKSKYL
-1423 KMDVK
+1423 KMDIK
-1428 KIPGEL
+1428 KIPGEV
-1434 KSDIASG
+1434 KADIASG

-1446 NLLKFRPPAVAQAKS
+1446 KLIKFRPPAAAQAKS

-1481 IRKVNNIHALNEKTM
+1481 IRKVNNIHRINEKTM
-1496 TNEQIKELRGELV
+1496 TNEQIQNLRKELV

-1608 VGQPALE
+1608 AAQPSLAT
-1615 RAYFKA
+1615 AYNKT
-1621 CGGNFKK
+1621 CGGDFKK
-1628 AWGQLTTSKVAEG
+1628 AWGQFNTSKSAEA
-1641 YQNLGWLTKTGTQ
+1641 YQDLGWLTKTGTL

-1687 DFPKLVMTREAC
+1687 DFPKLFMTREAC

-1739 LTRLTGAREYYGGVR
+1739 FTRRTGAREYYGGVR

-1778 GNRDLLDTINDMRDM
+1778 GNRDLLDTINDMRDL

>member
-12 FAAVAISA
+12 FAAVAISV

-57 ELPVGKYTH
+57 ELPVGKYAH

-91 RCDGWFRVSPGQVG
+91 RCDGWFRVSPGQAG

-136 KCSWPATEGMH
+136 KCSWPATEGLH
-147 RFTLIFGDTGGTYG
+147 RFTLVFGDTGGTYG

-216 KTPSTEVKEAIDM
+216 KTPSAEVKEAIDM

-293 VTSVV
+293 ATSVV

-464 VAGYMKAVKTRMDE
+464 VVGYMKAVKTRMDE

-528 EGNIVYSKIPEPPEK
+528 EGNIVYCRFPGREEK
-543 GKAKKGADDLEWR
+543 EANKGADDLEWR

-561 NRVGITQNV
+561 NQTGIVSSV
-570 WNQEKFYIRPLVK
+570 WTREKFYVRPLVK
-583 LGESGIVVVYV
+583 LSGSGAVIVYV
-594 NEHDDKFLS
+594 NDDDQFPN
-603 LNADFNALET
+603 LNADFTGLET
-613 EGGGLDIYKG
+613 EDGGIDIYKA
-623 TAFDI
+623 TDFTTVKASK
-628 LPCKEGEVP
+628 PGEP
-637 RMKVKQLERVALRP
+637 GEMRAIAAKRISLRP
-651 FVDEDGNSR
+651 FVDANGESR
-660 LLVQFTSYGKG
+660 LLVQQMSCGKG
-671 GGSCSTA
+671 GSGFSITA
-678 IYRPVGGEDLEKLPG
+678 VYRPAGGADLEMLPG
-693 ASKPDIVEFAK
+693 ATKEELVSFEEMRNKEDVERSA
-704 MRDDVDMVLKAKKTV
+704 RETV
-719 EGWKDRKWTEGQKAQ
+719 ELWKKRKWTEDQKRQ
-734 MVKTYGKDWLTTA
+734 MVETYGEDWIEGGRRKLV
-747 ESQVAANLMKLRTDA
+747 ENLSKLRTDA
-762 MKEAIECF
+762 LKEATEVF
-770 KEWFPKAPF
+770 REYLPKSSVRA
-779 TEMPKAK
+779 MPKAK

-800 KEKPQTGVVL
+800 KEKPDTSVRSA
-810 THYKKTDSYCNDICR
+810 HYTTTDSYCGDTR
-825 QLEIET
+825 SKLERET
-831 KFSWDVKDTIESVVQ
+831 RTSWDIKDTIQSVVQ
-846 LAMFRCDLKDIAE
+846 LAMFRCDVKNIGE
-859 IFCVNKTSGAKQALD
+859 IFCVNEKSGAKQALD

-887 STILKAEDGT
+887 STIVKAEDGT
-897 LTMPVWHE
+897 LTMPLWHE

-912 HAKFVQT
+912 HAKFAQT
-919 APVRLV
+919 AK
-925 VDGSTSSSQ
+925 
-934 VYKIGPET
+934 VYLGGLSPHEYETGPQA
-942 KDTLTSKMMVN
+942 KDTLTGKLADN

-1193 YRHTP
+1193 YRHTRT
-1198 SAFDYMCHQ
+1198 SFDKMCHQ

-1328 STIVLCMGAIGA
+1328 STVVLCMGAIGA

>member
-1 MKRLVRLVTTL
+1 MKSLVRAAIALL
-12 FAAVAISA
+12 FAV
-20 FTSNAQSADNT
+20 
-31 VDWHGSDDPG
+31 
-41 KVVWRHMK
+41 
-49 NGGKRYKY
+49 
-57 ELPVGKYTH
+57 
-66 AVETDTIRMM
+66 
-76 CSPPGDGQYLAKSHN
+76 
-91 RCDGWFRVSPGQVG
+91 
-105 TWTLAV
+105 
-111 GYDDYIAIAFDGG
+111 
-124 WLLKNSKAEVAR
+124 
-136 KCSWPATEGMH
+136 
-147 RFTLIFGDTGGTYG
+147 
-161 NKGKTRIPYAVSVSA
+161 
-176 NGGEWLP
+176 
-183 FEDMVKA
+183 
-190 AGESKNEASRAN
+190 
-202 RDEPRNEAGRAAAT
+202 AAAPT
-216 KTPSTEVKEAIDM
+216 ARADEIDDAVKM
-229 FSASDD
+229 FTADD
-235 GLTAAEKLPALKA
+235 GLTAAEKIPALKA
-248 FIAAHPNEPGVE
+248 FIEARQNDPKVLPLVSLLGVFAE
-260 KLVALSKKLANEA
+260 EA
-273 GIGESANEAGVEATQ
+273 GDKETDKWGTVIFDRLRDKIDAA
-288 AGSAK
+288 
-293 VTSVV
+293 
-298 ADAQQQV
+298 ADAQKSV
-305 SPAAPMDEETVALL
+305 PSAELAESRDKGDTPVEDPEMKEMLE
-319 DRLNQPPPTEEE
+319 RLKQPPPTEEE

-347 PKIKIERNA
+347 PKIKIEKNA
-356 ISAALINS
+356 INDKLINS

-370 VINVREQMRLFIGE
+370 VINVREKMRLFIGE
-384 MDEEDEKKFDEKWA
+384 MYEEDEKKFDEKWA

-404 CKEVNDWLT
+404 CKEVNDWLV

-490 DAAKCKEER
+490 DAAKLKEAR

-514 RPAVNTKI
+514 RPPVNTKI

-660 LLVQFTSYGKG
+660 LLVQFTSFGKG

-719 EGWKDRKWTEGQKAQ
+719 EGWKSRKWTDDQKAQ

-800 KEKPQTGVVL
+800 KEKPQTGVVF
-810 THYKKTDSYCNDICR
+810 THYRKTDSYCNDICR

-912 HAKFVQT
+912 HAQFVQT

-942 KDTLTSKMMVN
+942 KDTLTGKMMVN

-1193 YRHTP
+1193 YRHTRT
-1198 SAFDYMCHQ
+1198 SFDKMCHQ

-1328 STIVLCMGAIGA
+1328 STVVLCMGAIGA

>member
-1 MKRLVRLVTTL
+1 MKRLVLATIAL
-12 FAAVAISA
+12 LLAVAAAPTARADEIDDA
-20 FTSNAQSADNT
+20 VKMFTA
-31 VDWHGSDDPG
+31 
-41 KVVWRHMK
+41 
-49 NGGKRYKY
+49 
-57 ELPVGKYTH
+57 
-66 AVETDTIRMM
+66 
-76 CSPPGDGQYLAKSHN
+76 
-91 RCDGWFRVSPGQVG
+91 
-105 TWTLAV
+105 
-111 GYDDYIAIAFDGG
+111 
-124 WLLKNSKAEVAR
+124 
-136 KCSWPATEGMH
+136 
-147 RFTLIFGDTGGTYG
+147 
-161 NKGKTRIPYAVSVSA
+161 
-176 NGGEWLP
+176 
-183 FEDMVKA
+183 
-190 AGESKNEASRAN
+190 
-202 RDEPRNEAGRAAAT
+202 
-216 KTPSTEVKEAIDM
+216 
-229 FSASDD
+229 DD
-235 GLTAAEKLPALKA
+235 GLTAAEKIPALKA
-248 FIAAHPNEPGVE
+248 FIEARQNDPKVLPLVSLLGVFAE
-260 KLVALSKKLANEA
+260 EA
-273 GIGESANEAGVEATQ
+273 GDKETDKWGTVIFDRLRDKIDAA
-288 AGSAK
+288 
-293 VTSVV
+293 
-298 ADAQQQV
+298 ADAQKSV
-305 SPAAPMDEETVALL
+305 PSAELAESRDKGDTPVEDPEMKEMLE
-319 DRLNQPPPTEEE
+319 RLKQPPPTEEE

-464 VAGYMKAVKTRMDE
+464 VVGYMKAIKTRMDE

-514 RPAVNTKI
+514 RPTVNTKI

-583 LGESGIVVVYV
+583 LGDTGIVVVYV
-594 NEHDDKFLS
+594 NEHDDKFLA

-678 IYRPVGGEDLEKLPG
+678 IYRPVGGGGLEKLPG

-719 EGWKDRKWTEGQKAQ
+719 EGWKDRKWTEDQKAQ

-800 KEKPQTGVVL
+800 KEKPQTGVVF
-810 THYKKTDSYCNDICR
+810 THYRKTDSYCNDICR

-912 HAKFVQT
+912 HAQFVQT

-925 VDGSTSSSQ
+925 VDGSTRSSQ

-953 GWGAVKP
+953 GWGTVKP
-960 EETVEFYVGNLAGG
+960 EEMVEFYVGNLAGG

-995 AKETNGKFKDIM
+995 AQETNGKFKDIM

-1087 GMQSEIAKLDDKME
+1087 GMQNQLAKLDSKIED
-1101 NERQEYWH
+1101 ERQDYWR
-1109 NMLTLSPGAAGEAD
+1109 NVLTLSPGAAGEAD

-1193 YRHTP
+1193 YRHTRT
-1198 SAFDYMCHQ
+1198 SFDKMCHQ

-1286 RAFGRAVAK
+1286 RAFGRAVGK

-1423 KMDVK
+1423 KMDMK

-1446 NLLKFRPPAVAQAKS
+1446 KLIKFTPKAAAQAKS

-1528 PSYKK
+1528 PAYKK

-1608 VGQPALE
+1608 AAQPSLAT
-1615 RAYFKA
+1615 AYNKT
-1621 CGGNFKK
+1621 CGGDFKK
-1628 AWGQLTTSKVAEG
+1628 AWGQFNTSKSAEA
-1641 YQNLGWLTKTGTQ
+1641 YQELGWLTKTGTQ

-1687 DFPKLVMTREAC
+1687 DFPKLFMTREAC

-1725 VKKGASFSK
+1725 VKKGASFSA

-1739 LTRLTGAREYYGGVR
+1739 LTRLTGAREYYTGVR
-1754 ETLNDVSTGKLRPG
+1754 DTLDSVAQGKLPPG
-1768 EYEDAILKRT
+1768 QYEDAILKRT